1 MLPSCKKKA
10 IIRNTKQCRVIL
22 NAKSISNIYGWHSIN
37 RSLFIFWNIYIYHE
51 FYVIWFLLDYMW
63 GPRMKVMWQM
73 YSWKGKVLVY
83 VMRYIRLCGMC
94 YYIIHWYYSKSV
106 WVIHTVWLQ
115 NMPYNQR
122 KLLLPCDFISPLLYE
137 NCMCNT
143 FSILKELLR
152 ISRDSRIL
160 KFNVWNI

>member
-1 MLPSCKKKA
+1 MQSDFRFQVHFKYICIVFYTWNHPCNNFIM
-10 IIRNTKQCRVIL
+10 IIT
-22 NAKSISNIYGWHSIN
+22 YIN

-143 FSILKELLR
+143 FSILKEL
-152 ISRDSRIL
+152 
-160 KFNVWNI
+160 

>member
-1 MLPSCKKKA
+1 MQSDFKCQVHFKYIWMAFYTWNRPNFIM
-10 IIRNTKQCRVIL
+10 IITYL
-22 NAKSISNIYGWHSIN
+22 N

-143 FSILKELLR
+143 FSILKE
-152 ISRDSRIL
+152 
-160 KFNVWNI
+160 W

>member
-1 MLPSCKKKA
+1 MQSDFKCQVYFKYIWMAFYTWNHPCNFIM
-10 IIRNTKQCRVIL
+10 IIT
-22 NAKSISNIYGWHSIN
+22 YIN

-143 FSILKELLR
+143 FSILKEL
-152 ISRDSRIL
+152 
-160 KFNVWNI
+160 